1 MRSSG
6 LNRGETT
13 MPTLLPKRRPP
24 EPHPENRDPGFR
36 DLVCAGAFLLMVL
49 GLLCEQR
56 LPPTPGYSLAQT
68 PNEIQLSP

>member
-1 MRSSG
+1 
-6 LNRGETT
+6 
-13 MPTLLPKRRPP
+13 MPTFLPERRPI

-36 DLVCAGAFLLMVL
+36 DVMCAAAVLLMVL

-68 PNEIQLSP
+68 PSELQLSP